1 MSSEQDIDV
10 PGPGYEGSL
19 GRGAAAA
26 ARSVP
31 EVPRITN
38 FTVETDFLARSLQR
52 KLPLT
57 SSERSSLHTLLCHP
71 PE

>member
-1 MSSEQDIDV
+1 MS
-10 PGPGYEGSL
+10 PAPAMGGRL

-26 ARSVP
+26 TRSVP
-31 EVPRITN
+31 EERRITD
-38 FTVETDFLARSLQR
+38 FTVETDVLARSLQR

-57 SSERSSLHTLLCHP
+57 SIERSSLHTLLCHP

>member
-1 MSSEQDIDV
+1 MSSKQASDV
-10 PGPGYEGSL
+10 PGPGYGGRL

-26 ARSVP
+26 TRSVP
-31 EVPRITN
+31 EEPRITD
-38 FTVETDFLARSLQR
+38 FTVETDVLARSLQR

-57 SSERSSLHTLLCHP
+57 SIERSSLHTLLCHP